1 LIPGAHHGNMTD
13 PFILTVDYKGQTQD
27 FNAQLLLQGYSH
39 KFQVTV
45 GDMELFFEPDE
56 EGHYRAILM
65 PWQQEKDLKKID
77 KLLLSEIQQKIEEIL
92 A

>member
-1 LIPGAHHGNMTD
+1 MIPGAHHGNMTD
-13 PFILTVDYKGQTQD
+13 PFILTVDYKGQTRD

-39 KFQVTV
+39 KFQVMV
-45 GDMELFFEPDE
+45 DDMELFFEPDE